1 MIGRILWGELT
12 TMRQASSSNTI
23 AARSSVSGD
32 TAKSDERTS
41 TARGVVLGVV
51 LGLLAWLPI
60 IGGLIAAL
68 R

>member
-1 MIGRILWGELT
+1 MS
-12 TMRQASSSNTI
+12 QPSSSDTI
-23 AARSSVSGD
+23 APRPAVSGEA
-32 TAKSDERTS
+32 AKADERTS

-51 LGLLAWLPI
+51 LGLLAWIPI